1 LWKEEKE
8 KIDWHKR
15 EEGLK
20 TIAEWA
26 KDTIASEMKICILT
40 EGGKNIGFGHI
51 ARCTSI
57 YQAFEE
63 IGTVP
68 EFIVNG
74 DETVEDLL
82 RDKNCKVFDWL
93 NNQKMLFATVKNADI
108 VFIDSYLADYELY
121 ENVSEM
127 VKIAV
132 YFDDDIRIK
141 YPKGFVLNGAIRAE
155 RMPYPKRTGVTYL
168 LGVQYAP
175 LRKEFWDVPAKSIRA
190 DIETVMLTFGGMDI
204 HGVTSKVL
212 RLLVDIHP
220 ELHKKAIIAKGF
232 HDIAEIKKLKD
243 NNTELIYY
251 PDAAGMKEIMLESD
265 IAISA
270 GGQTLYELV
279 RIGVPTIGVCVAQ
292 NQLQSV
298 EGWEKVGFIEYAG
311 VWDSSSL
318 CKEIERIMQ
327 KMENQALRKER
338 MQKVMSLIDGKG
350 CLRVVNFLLTTVKKV
365 EC

>member
-1 LWKEEKE
+1 LWEEEKE
-8 KIDWHKR
+8 KTGWHKR

-26 KDTIASEMKICILT
+26 KDTTASEMKICILT

-63 IGTVP
+63 IGIVP

-93 NNQKMLFATVKNADI
+93 NEQKMLFANVKNPDI
-108 VFIDSYLADYELY
+108 VFIDSYLTDYELY
-121 ENVSEM
+121 ENVSEL

-141 YPKGFVLNGAIRAE
+141 YPKGFVLNGAVCAE
-155 RMPYPKRTGVTYL
+155 QMPYPKRTGVTYL

-190 DIETVMLTFGGMDI
+190 DIETIMLTFGGMDI

-212 RLLVDIHP
+212 RLLVDSHP
-220 ELHKKAIIAKGF
+220 ELHKKVIIAKCF
-232 HDIAEIKKLKD
+232 QNIAEIEKLKD

-270 GGQTLYELV
+270 GGQTLYELA

-298 EGWEKVGFIEYAG
+298 EGWEKSGFLKYVGWYNDENLEQRL
-311 VWDSSSL
+311 VSSL
-318 CKEIERIMQ
+318 SYLMSKRVRMHRSKIAREI
-327 KMENQALRKER
+327 
-338 MQKVMSLIDGKG
+338 IDGQG
-350 CLRVVNFLLTTVKKV
+350 CKRIISAINTR
-365 EC
+365 